1 MANEQN
7 IKVYERFGLK
17 TLVYIKGVRNIIH
30 NGEGSL
36 TCDDDRS
43 DSRLLD
49 KRPFLIQYRSVQKQN
64 AQFRRID

>member
-1 MANEQN
+1 M
-7 IKVYERFGLK
+7 RDLGMK
-17 TLVYIKGVRNIIH
+17 TLVYIKGIRNIIH

-49 KRPFLIQYRSVQKQN
+49 KQPFLIQCRTVQKQN

>member
-1 MANEQN
+1 MSR
-7 IKVYERFGLK
+7 ISKFMRDLGMK
-17 TLVYIKGVRNIIH
+17 TLVYIKGIRNIIH

-49 KRPFLIQYRSVQKQN
+49 KQPFLIQCRTEQK
-64 AQFRRID
+64 

>member
-1 MANEQN
+1 M
-7 IKVYERFGLK
+7 K